1 MRIIDLEKLPK
12 YNYRGNLVTDWSNS
26 IGVKLHFIYQD
37 IQDEFV
43 IVGYNKEKRTLSVN
57 YKDGLFEIQ
66 TSNILKHAI
75 GSLFGKCGSK
85 LTDYKYE
92 VEKIYHGK
100 EIIARNRIKKK
111 GVVSKIYT
119 YKCIFDGYIG
129 TQTESH
135 IDKHKCPVCSGNVI
149 LPHING
155 LQVKYPDIYEMIVD
169 ENKEILAQNDKA
181 HWRCAQ
187 CNNINFTKVVNLIH
201 NRPSFPCIFC
211 GDGIS
216 FPEKILYNT
225 MRYISDSFT
234 SQATFEWSQGRKY
247 DVFDKDIF
255 IEIHGLQHYER
266 TFEICGG
273 RTLEEEQENDRLK
286 KELAVTNYRNIKDY
300 IVIDARIS
308 DIEFIKENILNSNLK
323 EYYDLSTIDWDDV
336 YRNSLK
342 SLVVQA
348 AMFVNDKMSIK
359 EISKAMKLNDSTVRR
374 YIKRAVDLKLCSYNF
389 RKIRQII
396 CLNDFSIYNNSKL
409 ATNAYNIKGH
419 SAVLDC
425 CKNKIE
431 YAGKHPET
439 GEPLRWMYYD
449 DYLEQQKI

>member
-85 LTDYKYE
+85 LTGYKYE
-92 VEKIYHGK
+92 VGNIYYDK
-100 EIIARNRIKKK
+100 EIISRNRIKKK
-111 GVVSKIYT
+111 GIVSKNYT

-129 TQTESH
+129 NQPESH
-135 IDKHKCPVCSGNVI
+135 IDKHKCPVCSENVI
-149 LPHING
+149 IPHVNG
-155 LQVKYPDIYEMIVD
+155 LQVKYPYIYKMIID
-169 ENKEILAQNDKA
+169 RNKECLAQNDKA
-181 HWRCAQ
+181 HWECPQ
-187 CNNINFTKVVNLIH
+187 CKNINYTKIANLIH
-201 NRPSFPCIFC
+201 NKPSFPCVFC
-211 GDGIS
+211 SDGIS
-216 FPEKILYNT
+216 FPEKILRNVMKYV
-225 MRYISDSFT
+225 SDSFVV
-234 SQATFEWSQGRKY
+234 QASFNWSDGRRY
-247 DVFDKDIF
+247 DVFDNDIF
-255 IEIHGLQHYER
+255 IEIHGIQHYER
-266 TFEICGG
+266 TFETCGG
-273 RTLEEEQENDRLK
+273 RSLEEEQENDRLK
-286 KELAVTNYRNIKDY
+286 EQLAFLYYKNIKDY

-308 DIEFIKENILNSNLK
+308 DFEFIKENILKSNLK
-323 EYYDLSTIDWDDV
+323 NYYNLSLVDWNEV
-336 YRNSLK
+336 YMNSLK
-342 SLVVQA
+342 SLVIQVA
-348 AMFVNDKMSIK
+348 KFINDEMSIN
-359 EISKAMKLNDSTVRR
+359 EISDAMKLDRHTVRR
-374 YIKRAVDLKLCSYNF
+374 YIKQAVDLKLCNYSF
-389 RKIRQII
+389 RKVRKII
-396 CLNDFSIYNNSKL
+396 CLNDFSVYNNSKS

-439 GEPLRWMYYD
+439 GEHLRWMYYD